1 MLRPSV
7 VCTSMRHLRAGKRDM
22 MYARRFKAKASDGWY
37 SSKTLL
43 PCLLTNSVGVFFRCN
58 APLANFWWPR
68 HQERQLAVLPR
79 NVTMNQIDWYLGD
92 ILEPD
97 EKMEMQ
103 CAPVLEL
110 EPVEVALHIWGCG
123 PCLVPKEV
131 VLPAVNVGTT
141 QVSPHKLAPG
151 C

>member
-1 MLRPSV
+1 
-7 VCTSMRHLRAGKRDM
+7 
-22 MYARRFKAKASDGWY
+22 
-37 SSKTLL
+37 
-43 PCLLTNSVGVFFRCN
+43 
-58 APLANFWWPR
+58 
-68 HQERQLAVLPR
+68 
-79 NVTMNQIDWYLGD
+79 MNQIDWYLGD

-123 PCLVPKEV
+123 PCLVPKEM

-141 QVSPHKLAPG
+141 QVSLHNLLQGVGEFEYFKRCQFGGALPVPSLNSSSQHAKRNVFSYGLMVINNVG
-151 C
+151 

>member
-1 MLRPSV
+1 
-7 VCTSMRHLRAGKRDM
+7 
-22 MYARRFKAKASDGWY
+22 MYARRFKAKASDVFVTVTVSVG
-37 SSKTLL
+37 
-43 PCLLTNSVGVFFRCN
+43 NSVGVFFRCN
-58 APLANFWWPR
+58 APLSDFWRPR
-68 HQERQLAVLPR
+68 HQERQLAVLLRDVP
-79 NVTMNQIDWYLGD
+79 VNQIDWYLGD

-123 PCLVPKEV
+123 PCLVPKEM

-141 QVSPHKLAPG
+141 QVSPHNLLQGVGEFFFFALPTFG
-151 C
+151 